1 MPPDSAGHRQTGSDG
16 RHRLIG
22 GSVLDS
28 LLCATEAVFKG
39 AIAELWDTL
48 GGSGAAKP
56 HGKEMMR
63 HHLSVH
69 AHAHTHTDTLR

>member
-28 LLCATEAVFKG
+28 LLWKVCAAEAVVLK
-39 AIAELWDTL
+39 EPSLS
-48 GGSGAAKP
+48 SG
-56 HGKEMMR
+56 
-63 HHLSVH
+63 
-69 AHAHTHTDTLR
+69 TH